1 MCFEFETG
9 RLPRNVPTSKDELT
23 RYWNIAVS
31 PAICRNPI
39 VIPVQTVIQGL
50 VGFSVTFGIEA
61 PLDSGLRQNDE
72 CVPRRVDRNRLGS
85 CNATSV

>member
-23 RYWNIAVS
+23 RYGNIVVS

-39 VIPVQTVIQGL
+39 VIPVQTVIQGA
-50 VGFSVTFGIEA
+50 GW
-61 PLDSGLRQNDE
+61 N
-72 CVPRRVDRNRLGS
+72 
-85 CNATSV
+85 

>member
-23 RYWNIAVS
+23 RYWNIAFS
-31 PAICRNPI
+31 PAICRNSI
-39 VIPVQTVIQGL
+39 VITVCTVIQGL
-50 VGFSVTFGIEA
+50 AGISETFGIEA
-61 PLDSGLRQNDE
+61 PLGAGLRQNDE

>member
-39 VIPVQTVIQGL
+39 VIPVQTVIQGA
-50 VGFSVTFGIEA
+50 GW
-61 PLDSGLRQNDE
+61 N
-72 CVPRRVDRNRLGS
+72 
-85 CNATSV
+85 